1 MAYLYSSVLTDIC
14 TQLADPDK
22 TTYEERAKDHFL
34 RAISYFITAGEFNE
48 GDIFGY
54 EKVDKTQVFVE
65 NECDIK
71 DLDVLYIK
79 NITPPLTN
87 LLVSGSR
94 YNIQLVDYE
103 KAQNIISNPENHPS
117 DEDVYVFR
125 SGSKLYSIKSATS
138 NFTGGTGT
146 FWLFYVKDVAGGWND
161 SDDLTDEMR
170 ESFIRKCITM
180 SVKTLKEEDII
191 TQ

>member
-54 EKVDKTQVFVE
+54 EKVDKTQAFVA
-65 NECDIK
+65 NECDIEA
-71 DLDVLYIK
+71 LDVLYIK
-79 NITPPLTN
+79 DITPPLTT
-87 LLVSGSR
+87 LLAANAR
-94 YNIQLVDYE
+94 YSINLVDY
-103 KAQNIISNPENHPS
+103 KTAQEIVINPESHPS

-125 SGSKLYSIKSATS
+125 SGSVLYSIKSDSS
-138 NFTGGTGT
+138 NFTGLAGT

-161 SDDLTDEMR
+161 SDDLTEEMR

-180 SVKTLKEEDII
+180 AVKTLKEEDII